1 MKKGNQRLILLLALL
16 VVVCAAIYVLPST
29 EAAATA
35 SSTIVEVDH
44 QAPDFTVEM
53 TNGESVTLSSL
64 RGEVVLLNFWATWCP
79 PCREEL
85 KHVEKQII
93 EPFASRGLVF
103 LPISRGESR
112 ETVEQFLNV
121 NGYSFAAG
129 LDPDKQIYS
138 AYAKDYIPRNYLINR
153 HGVVVEAT
161 VGYDAK
167 EFEALTQL
175 IEMTLNAR

>member
-1 MKKGNQRLILLLALL
+1 MKKGNKRLLLLLALL
-16 VVVCAAIYVLPST
+16 VVVMTAIFLLPST

-35 SSTIVEVDH
+35 STSVVEVDH
-44 QAPDFTVEM
+44 TAPDFTVEM
-53 TNGESVTLSSL
+53 TDGRSITLSSL
-64 RGEVVLLNFWATWCP
+64 RGQVVLLNFWATWCP

-85 KHVEKQII
+85 KHVEEQII

-112 ETVEQFLNV
+112 ESVEQFLAA
-121 NGYSFAAG
+121 NGYTFAAG
-129 LDPDKQIYS
+129 LDPDRAIYD

-161 VGYDAK
+161 VGYDPK
-167 EFEALTQL
+167 EFEALTRL